1 MTLQEI
7 SSMVESIGLPYAY
20 YQFSKESPVVPP
32 FICFFYPNNDD
43 LKADNIN
50 YSSIN
55 ALSIE
60 LYTDEKRFDLE
71 SAVESALTANG
82 LAYSKEE
89 SYIDT
94 ERMFQIAYDM
104 EVVING

>member
-20 YQFSKESPVVPP
+20 YQFSKGSPVSPP

-71 SAVESALTANG
+71 AAVESVLTANG

-89 SYIDT
+89 SYIDS